1 MKVTKASKMKIAR
14 ELSYK
19 TVTGLL
25 PVLQRFADS
34 LGVYDI
40 NELSDI
46 ICNMSVDEFCDFK
59 FKPTISELE
68 SELDPEDL
76 APDPGDFDLGCC
88 EQSFLVAEFNMGDEY
103 DE

>member
-40 NELSDI
+40 DELADI

-59 FKPTISELE
+59 FKDSIADDLAQPYVDPSDELK
-68 SELDPEDL
+68 EDL
-76 APDPGDFDLGCC
+76 
-88 EQSFLVAEFNMGDEY
+88 E
-103 DE
+103 